1 VNRGLELK
9 IAEKMASL
17 NELNQAKAT
26 KK

>member
-26 KK
+26 K